1 MLLHCIQRGSQRNMG
16 YKMQPCFLNL
26 MKCLKRRITVKLF
39 SSSVVLIFALV
50 FNGAE
55 IHCASR
61 HSAQKTFFGPIPM
74 WVVLINFRRFLFPA
88 LDANFSQFNFWTLT
102 TKSSPHTKLSD
113 DWYFNLQTG
122 FDISNF
128 SWNSTW
134 PISGLDGSWKEFG
147 WGEEATATTILSG
160 KSSIRGS
167 GVIKSFSHQYHVAL
181 PCRGSIIRSYC
192 SKVFTTPVTLP
203 I

>member
-26 MKCLKRRITVKLF
+26 MKFLKRRITVKLF
-39 SSSVVLIFALV
+39 FFFRCPHFCFGFQWSGDTLR
-50 FNGAE
+50 
-55 IHCASR
+55 ASG

-147 WGEEATATTILSG
+147 WGGGHCHHNFVGE
-160 KSSIRGS
+160 
-167 GVIKSFSHQYHVAL
+167 
-181 PCRGSIIRSYC
+181 IIN
-192 SKVFTTPVTLP
+192 
-203 I
+203 